1 MVNDSWL
8 ELASFPYL
16 GRDHP
21 AMILADDK
29 IFVGMG
35 SIDGENLGDWWQ
47 YDILNDN
54 WSEKTN
60 FNFGEIDTTLSI
72 FQLTTFHM

>member
-8 ELASFPYL
+8 ELANFPYL

-35 SIDGENLGDWWQ
+35 SIDGENLGDWRQ
-47 YDILNDN
+47 HDILNTIIG
-54 WSEKTN
+54 EKTN
-60 FNFGEIDTTLSI
+60 FNFEIDIHPFYFSI
-72 FQLTTFHM
+72 NNIP